1 MCAIIEVAGVTVP
14 RAAVARLAIVL
25 IRTGNNLTGD
35 RLAQAIDKH
44 EEQRSL
50 TAEDARAIVAALRE
64 HPIEGLEPL
73 EESLNSSPG
82 LAEFRA
88 APLPQGGRV
97 LDVRGHET
105 TLAVTSGPSKRDLE
119 ELREKRLAANEAFFR
134 ELNEKLEHQT
144 DGSDDTLIVVCECSD
159 EDCAQRLELTR
170 REYEAARS
178 EPVLFVVFHGHV
190 DPEIE
195 EVISRTER
203 YELVRKIGVGRE
215 VATRLE
221 STSDS
226 AARPVGDDQ

>member
-14 RAAVARLAIVL
+14 RAAVTRLATAL
-25 IRTGNNLTGD
+25 IRNGSHLTGD

-44 EEQRSL
+44 EEHLAL
-50 TAEDARAIVAALRE
+50 TAEDARAIVAALQE
-64 HPIEGLEPL
+64 NPIEGLEPL
-73 EESLNSSPG
+73 EQTLDRFPGPES
-82 LAEFRA
+82 RA
-88 APLPQGGRV
+88 ALLQQGGYV
-97 LDVRGHET
+97 LDGHEPT
-105 TLAVTSGPSKRDLE
+105 AAGTSRPSKRDLE

-134 ELNEKLEHQT
+134 ELNEKLEHRT
-144 DGSDDTLIVVCECSD
+144 DGSEDTLIVVCECSD

-178 EPVLFVVFHGHV
+178 EPVLFVVSHGHV

-195 EVISRTER
+195 EVISRSER

-226 AARPVGDDQ
+226 AAPPIGDGQ